1 MYSAATPARNIVAAA
16 TAMVASVRPICEV
29 KRGGQPDHGGTGR
42 RKG

>member
-1 MYSAATPARNIVAAA
+1 MYSAATPTRNMVAVA
-16 TAMVASVRPICEV
+16 TAVATSVRPICEA